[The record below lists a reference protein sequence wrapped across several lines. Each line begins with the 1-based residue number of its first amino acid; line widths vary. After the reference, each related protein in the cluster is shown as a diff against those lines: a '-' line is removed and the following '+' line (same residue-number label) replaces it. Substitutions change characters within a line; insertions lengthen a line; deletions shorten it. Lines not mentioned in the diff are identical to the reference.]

1 MEETTQTIPPVEEGG
16 HYDQT
21 SMPNTG
27 GDGWVLAKEVERQR
41 LATREDDSLYDMV
54 IEARKTNTILGGE
67 SLYHGEDFLEDSDWI
82 SSNDFDTVSSV
93 ANKHG
98 ISDEGELK
106 YLYGSNSQA
115 EQDYRLQ
122 ALHKSQEIKKTL
134 EDNGGW
140 GTTADI
146 MAYFTDEVEM
156 GGMLTSAFLMGPASP
171 LAAVGRVGNTLNKI
185 RKSSV
190 AIGTVAGTEAA
201 AYEYWRTTNNPHH
214 NINDAAVVGL
224 ASLAIATPIA
234 KLGIIMSKA
243 AARSSLD
250 LRLASSPDPLSEA
263 ETRYFQD
270 VLDIDPVVYQQQMRE
285 VQEDYTRFSML
296 SEEEQMEELA
306 NLANEAYKP
315 KTKED
320 GDASVGKAWS
330 FNVKGVDILSLGLR
344 DKLSS
349 GFRLGNSENSVL
361 RALADTVGGHGSNST
376 VVVNGVK
383 RDVANKMSASKYQ
396 HMHMTMSEGQRARVG
411 KTAFDAWFKRNIN
424 EPFIKELPN
433 MLGSRKVKAK
443 ALFNEEV
450 GLLMRHGGIEPD
462 DAVDI
467 LGRRFS
473 EEAKTVA
480 TKEFELYETQRLL
493 GVKHKIKG
501 WENLDHTGQTPY
513 MPKIWKNLNI
523 RELVGKEGGE
533 SALEELIHKGLTSMA
548 RRAGKIDNL
557 DAEVFYKK
565 FAKGFTKKI
574 VARATTQN
582 KDARAVMQVEESL
595 DEIIEDILRGHM
607 GLNEKEIA
615 ERVKDLFKISQ
626 VDPGHKHTK
635 ARVEMDDTVSV
646 SFGDRPLRITDL
658 LENDYR
664 DVGAGYDFWM
674 GGRVGLAK
682 GGIDNEGGTAFSTI
696 LANAEKERAQRGLPL
711 NQLQKEV
718 EAAKF
723 QYDSINGTF
732 QAKSSAYASNDLL
745 DFLRRFRNYGFI
757 RSMGMSGLASI
768 MESASVLAEQSLPV
782 MLKHL
787 PRTVKLVTDLKH
799 GNLSDDAMQELYA
812 FTGVGHDWVA
822 GVTRSRYDSV
832 GADIRVGEY
841 NNTDMWLDRGRQ
853 FVSRFSGLTP
863 VTDGLRRVSIMYYG
877 ESFAKAAL
885 KYSKGDITS
894 LPYHKSKLLQH
905 GIDVDSGM
913 HKRIYAQMNRHAE
926 GIESGRVSS
935 WNFDSWTDSQARELF
950 RDALYSESHSLV
962 QETSIGSVNALL
974 RGEVGKT
981 LLQFQSFVVG
991 AEEQQLQ
998 RYASRLAR
1006 GDTGTMLRLSLGT
1019 AFMGYLVH
1027 HARTYQASVGM
1038 GAVEQRKYREKWW
1051 SDAGVVEGVA
1061 GLAGPLAFYSMLVS
1075 RSSGT
1080 GRFLGNPT
1088 VDVAESIGATI
1099 KSAGDG
1105 KLSPHDLRK
1114 IQRLLPF
1121 QTMLGFKQA
1130 SNWFAE
1136 TASNN

>member
-1 MEETTQTIPPVEEGG
+1 MENKESLGSILDSGDQ
-16 HYDQT
+16 YDQT
-21 SMPNTG
+21 SLPNTG
-27 GDGWVLAKEVERQR
+27 GDTWVAAQEMERQR
-41 LATREDDSLYDMV
+41 LATQEETPFWEMVGMARE
-54 IEARKTNTILGGE
+54 TNTILGAE
-67 SLYHGEDFLEDSDWI
+67 KHFHGEDFAPDVDWVNK
-82 SSNDFDTVSSV
+82 NDFEAVNMT
-93 ANKHG
+93 AETNG
-98 ISDEGELK
+98 ISGEGDLE
-106 YLYGSNSQA
+106 YLYGANSQQ
-115 EQDYRLQ
+115 EQDFRID
-122 ALHKSQEIKKTL
+122 ALRKSREIKKTL
-134 EDNGGW
+134 DENGGW
-140 GTTADI
+140 GMGAD
-146 MAYFTDEVEM
+146 MMSYFTDEVEM
-156 GGMLTSAFLMGPASP
+156 GGMLASGLAMGPASP
-171 LAAVGRVGNTLNKI
+171 LAAVAKVGSTLQKI
-185 RKSSV
+185 RKSSL
-190 AIGTVAGTEAA
+190 AIGAIAGTEAA

-214 NINDAAVVGL
+214 NVHDVAVAGL
-224 ASLAIATPIA
+224 ATLALATPIA
-234 KLGIIMSKA
+234 KLGITMSKA

-270 VLDIDPVVYQQQMRE
+270 VLDIDPVTYQQQIRD

-330 FNVKGVDILSLGLR
+330 FNVRGVDILSLGLR

-361 RALADTVGGHGSNST
+361 RAMADTLGGHGSNST

-396 HMHMTMSEGQRARVG
+396 HMHMTMNEGQRARVG
-411 KTAFDAWFKRNIN
+411 NAAFDAWFKRNIN
-424 EPFIKELPN
+424 EPFITELPF
-433 MLGSRKVKAK
+433 MSKKVKAK

-450 GLLMRHGGIEPD
+450 GLLMRHGGVEPD

-501 WENLDHTGQTPY
+501 WENLDHSGQTPY

-523 RELVGKEGGE
+523 RELVSKEGGE
-533 SALEELIHKGLTSMA
+533 TALEELIHKGLTSMA
-548 RRAGKIDNL
+548 RRGGRIADL
-557 DAEVFYKK
+557 EAEIFYKK
-565 FAKGFTKKI
+565 FAKGFTNKI
-574 VARATTQN
+574 VARATTLN
-582 KDARAVMQVEESL
+582 KDARAVMEVEESL
-595 DEIIEDILRGHM
+595 DDIIQDILKGHM
-607 GLNEKEIA
+607 GLNEKEVA
-615 ERVKDLFKISQ
+615 ERVKDLFKISE

-635 ARVEMDDTVSV
+635 ARVEMDDTESV
-646 SFGDRPLRITDL
+646 MFNGSPLRITDL
-658 LENDYR
+658 LENDYK
-664 DVGAGYDFWM
+664 DVGNGYDFWM

-682 GGIDNEGGTAFSTI
+682 GGIDNEGGTSFSTI

-718 EAAKF
+718 QAAKF

-732 QAKSSAYASNDLL
+732 QAKSSSYASNDLL
-745 DFLRRFRNYGFI
+745 DFLRRFRNYGFV
-757 RSMGMSGLASI
+757 RAMGMSGLAST
-768 MESASVLAEQSLPV
+768 MEAASVLAEQSIPV

-787 PRTVKLVTDLKH
+787 PRTVKLIGDLKS
-799 GNLSDDAMQELYA
+799 GNLDDKAMQELYA

-832 GADIRVGEY
+832 GADIRVGEH

-885 KYSKGDITS
+885 KYRKGDINS

-1027 HARTYQASVGM
+1027 HTRTYQASAGM

-1061 GLAGPLAFYSMLVS
+1061 GLAGPLAFYSMLYG
-1075 RSSGT
+1075 RASGT
-1080 GRFLGNPT
+1080 GRFLANPT
-1088 VDVAESIGATI
+1088 IDVAESLGATI
-1099 KSAGDG
+1099 KSMGDG

-1130 SNWFAE
+1130 SNWLAE
-1136 TASNN
+1136 TAANNK